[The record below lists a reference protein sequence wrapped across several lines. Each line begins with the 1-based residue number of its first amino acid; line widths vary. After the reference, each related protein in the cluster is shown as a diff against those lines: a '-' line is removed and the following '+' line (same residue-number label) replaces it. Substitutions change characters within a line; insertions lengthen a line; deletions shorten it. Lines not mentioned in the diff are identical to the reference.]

1 VTAQTLLIVAV
12 CVAIVLVGGGVI
24 ASNAARRRRSAA
36 AQMGGLKVPGRIV
49 AVNRQT
55 YLDRTERTR
64 FHVQIKLQFF
74 DPDIGREVTTFYV
87 LQRHTKNMPPQI
99 SGPGAGVTDLAAVA
113 ARHREM
119 QTFREQLASQ
129 GHSADQIKQA
139 VMGRAIALANEGPT
153 EVDSDGYLTFKTPVV
168 VDVYLSSDKSGGERG
183 IHVVF

>member
-1 VTAQTLLIVAV
+1 MTAQTLLIIAV
-12 CVAIVLVGGGVI
+12 SIAIALVGGGVI
-24 ASNAARRRRSAA
+24 ASTAARRRRSAA
-36 AQMGGLKVPGRIV
+36 AQMEGLKVPGRIV
-49 AVNRQT
+49 AVKRQT

-64 FHVQIKLQFF
+64 FHVQIKLQYF
-74 DPDIGREVTTFYV
+74 DPAIGREVTTFYI
-87 LQRHTKNMPPQI
+87 LHRHTKNMPPQI
-99 SGPGAGVTDLAAVA
+99 SGPGAGITDLAAIA

-119 QTFREQLASQ
+119 QTFRKQLVSQ

-168 VDVYLSSDKSGGERG
+168 VDVYVGNDRSGGERG